1 MIFKWITTEEII
13 ISIIRP
19 HRDFSEAINQHEI
32 AEEFMEVRDEHMSG
46 RQVRKSIEGLIE
58 EGYPI
63 LSTPKEPGGYCWE
76 GNDGEALECYKRLR
90 RKGIKILLRA
100 RRILRNMD
108 KGQLS
113 LFDARMKARC

>member
-19 HRDFSEAINQHEI
+19 HRDFSEAINQHKI
-32 AEEFMEVRDEHMSG
+32 AEAFMEVRDEHMSG
-46 RQVRKSIEGLIE
+46 RQVRKIIEGLIE

-63 LSTPKEPGGYCWE
+63 LSTPKDPGGYCWE

-90 RKGIKILLRA
+90 RKGLKILLRA
-100 RRILRNMD
+100 RRVLRNMD

-113 LFDARMKARC
+113 LFDARMKARG